1 MYNVFR
7 DRQRHELASRDRA
20 TPTRD
25 GAARGAETGRTGEGE
40 TRGSGREDPLAS
52 PRETCEVSD
61 PIRVHSH
68 RAQSGIRCVVCV
80 YCMCQGQGGA
90 VKPRVTA
97 PGPRASSRP
106 RSKSPGFSQQAGGSR
121 LNSLPPVV
129 LFGSRVSVL
138 ALFPAFRPP
147 RVCFAALSVVS
158 SRPARSSSAKVSSGR
173 DSALFSD
180 ETAPSFSRKPTLP
193 PNQDQVLKA
202 ARYHGSTVRYG
213 YPHS

>member
-68 RAQSGIRCVVCV
+68 RAQSAVCILYVSRTRWRGQAARNGARAAGVLASTLEVPRFQPASRWLQTQLPPSGCVVW
-80 YCMCQGQGGA
+80 
-90 VKPRVTA
+90 VT
-97 PGPRASSRP
+97 
-106 RSKSPGFSQQAGGSR
+106 
-121 LNSLPPVV
+121 
-129 LFGSRVSVL
+129 
-138 ALFPAFRPP
+138 
-147 RVCFAALSVVS
+147 RVCPRFVS
-158 SRPARSSSAKVSSGR
+158 GFPPTSCVLCCPECGLESTSAVFFCKGLFWKRQRP
-173 DSALFSD
+173 LF
-180 ETAPSFSRKPTLP
+180 
-193 PNQDQVLKA
+193 
-202 ARYHGSTVRYG
+202 
-213 YPHS
+213 